1 MALMLSDVEGDFR
14 RQFEK
19 LDDLTPHRSWQALL
33 AQAQRPVART
43 RTMHS
48 ADDYVAFDVSRP
60 NSDRVSV
67 SLERRVARFTD
78 PYDYEGTMV
87 FGCYLTLGADGWSGE
102 SVAPQSFE
110 GHVTAYARVD
120 GADDRPPLKVFR
132 AEVETS
138 AAFHAFNDSRI
149 LSVRIAAFQA

>member
-14 RQFEK
+14 RQFEP
-19 LDDLTPHRSWQALL
+19 LDDLTPHRAWQALL

-87 FGCYLTLGADGWSGE
+87 FGCYL
-102 SVAPQSFE
+102 SFE
-110 GHVTAYARVD
+110 GHDTAYAHVD

-132 AEVETS
+132 AEVEIS